1 MHTIIVT
8 KSTEIITC
16 TSQQLYGV
24 FIRAQQRFTE
34 CESTE
39 SVSTDFLV
47 LLMETVIRRSMMDRR
62 SLLGLT
68 LIVAYGCLNWFN

>member
-16 TSQQLYGV
+16 TSQQLYGI

-34 CESTE
+34 CESTQ

-47 LLMETVIRRSMMDRR
+47 LLMETVRRSMMDCR
-62 SLLGLT
+62 SLLT